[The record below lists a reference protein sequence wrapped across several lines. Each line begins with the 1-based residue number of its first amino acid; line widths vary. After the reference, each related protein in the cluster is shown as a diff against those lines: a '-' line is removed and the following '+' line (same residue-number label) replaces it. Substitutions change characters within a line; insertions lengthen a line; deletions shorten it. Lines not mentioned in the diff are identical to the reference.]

1 MHHSDGQV
9 KCQAFSAVQN
19 PSSVTSSAFH
29 VILVTVQEGIVKSKD
44 FLSVADV
51 SPEELRRLISNA
63 LSVKSDRWNTVLSGK
78 ILILLT
84 EKPSTR
90 TRVSFDA
97 GMTQLGGHCISLLP
111 EEVGLGKR
119 ESVPDVARVL
129 SRFGNAIAARTFS
142 HHTLEIMAAN
152 ADIPVINAL
161 SDLEHPCQALA
172 DIMTIAERHEDVTG
186 LTVTYVGDGNN
197 TAHSLM
203 LASIMMGMNFRAASP
218 DGYGI
223 NEDILAKAR
232 EYTVFNGVEI
242 VCVTDPR
249 EAVAGTD
256 VIYTDVWT
264 SMGQEDEA
272 QQRRKIFADY
282 QVDEKM
288 LGLANPGVLLM
299 HPLPAHHGEEV
310 AEGII
315 YAPQSVVFD
324 EAENRLHAQKALLA
338 EMLGGLEILFS

>member
-1 MHHSDGQV
+1 M
-9 KCQAFSAVQN
+9 N
-19 PSSVTSSAFH
+19 
-29 VILVTVQEGIVKSKD
+29 SKD
-44 FLSVADV
+44 FLSVTDV
-51 SPEELRRLISNA
+51 SPEELRRLISNGIA
-63 LSVKSDRWNTVLSGK
+63 MKADRWNTLLSEK
-78 ILILLT
+78 VLILMT

-90 TRVSFDA
+90 TRVSFDV
-97 GMTQLGGHCISLLP
+97 GMRQLGGHCISLLP

-129 SRFGNAIAARTFS
+129 SRFGNAIAARTFY
-142 HHTLEIMAAN
+142 HRTLEVMAEN

-172 DIMTIAERHEDVTG
+172 DVMTIVERHEDVTG
-186 LTVTYVGDGNN
+186 LTVAYVGDGNN

-203 LASIMMGMNFRAASP
+203 LASVMLGMNFRAASP
-218 DGYGI
+218 DGYSVD
-223 NEDILAKAR
+223 ETILARAR
-232 EYTVFNGVEI
+232 GYADLNGAEI
-242 VCVTDPR
+242 TCILDPR
-249 EAVAGTD
+249 EAVAGAD

-264 SMGQEDEA
+264 SMGQESEA
-272 QQRRKIFADY
+272 EKRRKTFSGY
-282 QVDEKM
+282 QVDEK
-288 LGLANPGVLLM
+288 LLALAAPDAMLM

-338 EMLGGLEILFS
+338 EMLGGLEILLP

>member
-1 MHHSDGQV
+1 M
-9 KCQAFSAVQN
+9 SALKY
-19 PSSVTSSAFH
+19 SVIVPHFH
-29 VILVTVQEGIVKSKD
+29 AILVTVQEDIVKSKD

-51 SPEELRRLISNA
+51 SPEELRRLVSNA
-63 LSVKSDRWNTVLSGK
+63 IAMKADRWNTLLSGK
-78 ILILLT
+78 ILILMS

-97 GMTQLGGHCISLLP
+97 GMRQLGGHCISLLP

-142 HHTLEIMAAN
+142 HRTLEVMAEN

-172 DIMTIAERHEDVTG
+172 DVMTIIERHEDVTG
-186 LTVTYVGDGNN
+186 LTVAYVGDGNN

-203 LASIMMGMNFRAASP
+203 LASVMLGMNFRAASP
-218 DGYGI
+218 DGYNV
-223 NEDILAKAR
+223 NESVLTMAR
-232 EYTVFNGVEI
+232 SYAELNGAEI
-242 VCVTDPR
+242 TCVIDPR
-249 EAVAGTD
+249 EAVTGAD
-256 VIYTDVWT
+256 VIYTDVWA
-264 SMGQEDEA
+264 SMGQESEA
-272 QQRRKIFADY
+272 EKRRKVFAGY
-282 QVDEKM
+282 QVDEK
-288 LGLANPGVLLM
+288 LLRLATPDVMLM

-315 YAPQSVVFD
+315 YAPESVVFD

-338 EMLGGLEILFS
+338 EMLGGLEILLP